1 MKTKR
6 LIIAIIMGA
15 ALGVLC
21 IVGVGMRIGYSGNE
35 LFLFS
40 MWYNRVIMG
49 ILIGLAYDIKIINSD
64 KNFILRGLLLGL
76 IVTSAITLTSEFK
89 DWPSFFAGIA
99 YGVIIDW
106 AATRFG

>member
-1 MKTKR
+1 MKTR
-6 LIIAIIMGA
+6 RVLIAVITGAI
-15 ALGVLC
+15 LGVLC
-21 IVGVGMRIGYSGNE
+21 IIGVGGRIGYDGNE
-35 LFLFS
+35 LFLFA

-49 ILIGLAYDIKIINSD
+49 SLIGFAGDLKIIRSE
-64 KNFILRGLLLGL
+64 KNFIVRGLLLGL
-76 IVTSAITLTSEFK
+76 IVTSAITLTSGFL